1 MSSEPFLVTAAE
13 IAREIAGTAVW
24 HESRCNWMGAL
35 GGDDSRPAARRVSA
49 ALGPDLYN
57 GTAGV
62 ALFLAEAASRLDD
75 GSARATALGALRHAL
90 DHAPRIAPEVRD
102 GLYAGRAGVAY
113 AAARVADRLGAEEPL
128 ERARA
133 LLAALRTPAGEACDL
148 LGGSAG
154 AVVALLALGDPAL
167 TDAATRHGEK
177 LIDAATR
184 ESRTPAARRDRDGAM
199 HNLCGYSHG
208 AAGVGHALLELY
220 AAKSDDRYRA
230 AAESAFAYE
239 QTWFDHAGTWPD
251 LRGVARATGYQAPA
265 PPAGSWC
272 HGAPGIALSRL
283 RAQRILA
290 EPREDAATATAL
302 TKNIA
307 SGLLQREPD
316 DFSLCHGAAGIADVL
331 LYAAPDD
338 ADARDLGLLGI
349 EIQAARGFPTGI
361 PASPTPGLFLG
372 LAGIGLLYLRLADP
386 TLATP
391 LIVHLDSA
399 GTPSVESAIDPEA
412 R

>member
-1 MSSEPFLVTAAE
+1 
-13 IAREIAGTAVW
+13 
-24 HESRCNWMGAL
+24 
-35 GGDDSRPAARRVSA
+35 
-49 ALGPDLYN
+49 
-57 GTAGV
+57 
-62 ALFLAEAASRLDD
+62 
-75 GSARATALGALRHAL
+75 
-90 DHAPRIAPEVRD
+90 
-102 GLYAGRAGVAY
+102 
-113 AAARVADRLGAEEPL
+113 
-128 ERARA
+128 
-133 LLAALRTPAGEACDL
+133 
-148 LGGSAG
+148 
-154 AVVALLALGDPAL
+154 
-167 TDAATRHGEK
+167 
-177 LIDAATR
+177 
-184 ESRTPAARRDRDGAM
+184 M

-251 LRGVARATGYQAPA
+251 LRGVARVTGYQAPA

-302 TKNIA
+302 TKDIA
-307 SGLLQREPD
+307 CGLLQREPD

-399 GTPSVESAIDPEA
+399 GKPSVESAIDPEA

>member
-1 MSSEPFLVTAAE
+1 MSSEPFLDTAAQ
-13 IAREIAGTAVW
+13 IAREIAHTAVW
-24 HESRCNWMGAL
+24 HEGRCNWMGTL
-35 GGDDSRPAARRVSA
+35 GGDDARPSARRVGA

-62 ALFLAEAASRLDD
+62 ALFLAEAAVRLDD
-75 GSARATALGALRHAL
+75 DAARVTALGALRHAL
-90 DHAPRIAPEVRD
+90 DHAPRIAPAVRD
-102 GLYAGRAGVAY
+102 GLYAGRAGLAY
-113 AAARVADRLGAEEPL
+113 AAARAAHRLGAEEPL

-133 LLAALRTPAGEACDL
+133 LLAAHRTPAGEAWDL
-148 LGGSAG
+148 VAGSAG
-154 AVVALLALGDPAL
+154 AAVALLAFGDPAL
-167 TDAATRHGEK
+167 TDAATGHGEK
-177 LIDAATR
+177 LIDTATR
-184 ESRTPAARRDRDGAM
+184 PRKRPAASTM

-220 AAKSDDRYRA
+220 AATSDDRYRA
-230 AAESAFAYE
+230 AAERAFGYE
-239 QTWFDHAGTWPD
+239 QSWFDRVGTWPD
-251 LRGVARATGYQAPA
+251 LRGVARATGYEAPA
-265 PPAGSWC
+265 PPASSWC

-283 RAQRILA
+283 RAQRILG

-331 LYAAPDD
+331 LHAASDD

-349 EIQAARGFPTGI
+349 EIHAARGFPTGI
-361 PASPTPGLFLG
+361 PAGPTPGLFLG

-386 TLATP
+386 TLASP

-399 GTPSVESAIDPEA
+399 GTASIESVVDPKA